1 MKNGSPRH
9 SIGRPDRSNN
19 QKSMKVKLMKRISY
33 LFVALVSA
41 ALISCQK
48 ENADNGSQKG
58 DAIVFS
64 AYVDG
69 ADPESKTVIRDDQN
83 NTVSLW
89 SGKER
94 IWILNGQSGNTSWK
108 KAYKADVSKPVAKA
122 DFTEENGEV
131 ELTGN
136 EFYAIYPCSAADDA
150 AWNGGEEFVTGLKL
164 KEEQT
169 PFNNTYDPSTHI
181 AVAYTTAGN
190 YSLAFK
196 NAVSYFKLTV
206 GSDNVSEICIFGNAS
221 EKITGAFSLK
231 YTPGDSEVAPTVE
244 TSKGTLS
251 YVKIIS
257 TEANP
262 IVKGNTY
269 YIAVLPTDFTTGF
282 SVEMVSGGLK
292 STCKTTKE
300 PYTMTRNKIVDLGTI
315 EYVAPTTQTVYL
327 YANNL
332 WNSKNAEL
340 AVYYWGDG
348 DGWVDFTDADGDGRF
363 EANIPI
369 GVQKCHYVRCEPGF
383 AHNWDHVWNRY
394 DNVELSKFN
403 CLSVAADEKGSWYYT
418 LSKIK

>member
-1 MKNGSPRH
+1 MVIYNKKMK
-9 SIGRPDRSNN
+9 I
-19 QKSMKVKLMKRISY
+19 MKKLIFTTMAISA
-33 LFVALVSA
+33 LFLSV
-41 ALISCQK
+41 SCQK
-48 ENADNGSQKG
+48 ENVNDAPKG
-58 DAIVFS
+58 EGVVFT

-69 ADPESKTVIRDDQN
+69 VDPVDPDTKTVIGKNDEGKA
-83 NTVSLW
+83 VSLW
-89 SGKER
+89 NGQER
-94 IWILNGQSGNTSWK
+94 IWILNGQKGNSSWK
-108 KAYKADVSKPVAKA
+108 KAYKANVSTPVAKA
-122 DFTEENGEV
+122 DFAEENTT
-131 ELTGN
+131 ELTGDA
-136 EFYAIYPCSAADDA
+136 FYAIYPCSASNDA
-150 AWNGGEEFVTGLKL
+150 AWTGGAESVTGITLKA
-164 KEEQT
+164 EQT
-169 PFNNTYDPSTHI
+169 PVENTYDPSTHI

-394 DNVELSKFN
+394 DNVELSEFN

>member
-1 MKNGSPRH
+1 MK
-9 SIGRPDRSNN
+9 I
-19 QKSMKVKLMKRISY
+19 MKKLIFTTMAISA
-33 LFVALVSA
+33 LFLSV
-41 ALISCQK
+41 SCQK
-48 ENADNGSQKG
+48 ENVNDAPKG
-58 DAIVFS
+58 KGVVFT

-69 ADPESKTVIRDDQN
+69 VDPVDPDTKTVIGKNDEGQA
-83 NTVSLW
+83 VSLW
-89 SGKER
+89 NGQER
-94 IWILNGQSGNTSWK
+94 IWILNGQKENPSWK
-108 KAYKADVSKPVAKA
+108 KAYQANVSTPVAKA
-122 DFTEENGEV
+122 DFAEENEWA
-131 ELTGN
+131 LTGDA
-136 EFYAIYPCSAADDA
+136 FYAIYPCSASNDA
-150 AWNGGEEFVTGLKL
+150 AWTGGAESVTGITLKA
-164 KEEQT
+164 EQT
-169 PFNNTYDPSTHI
+169 PVENTYDPSTHI

-231 YTPGDSEVAPTVE
+231 YTPGEGEVAPTVE

-257 TEANP
+257 TAANP

>member
-1 MKNGSPRH
+1 MK
-9 SIGRPDRSNN
+9 
-19 QKSMKVKLMKRISY
+19 KLIFTTMAISA
-33 LFVALVSA
+33 LFLSV
-41 ALISCQK
+41 SCQK
-48 ENADNGSQKG
+48 ENVNDAPKG
-58 DAIVFS
+58 EGVVFT

-69 ADPESKTVIRDDQN
+69 VDPVDPDTKTVIGKNDEGKA
-83 NTVSLW
+83 VSLW
-89 SGKER
+89 NGQER
-94 IWILNGQSGNTSWK
+94 IWILNGQKGNSSWK
-108 KAYKADVSKPVAKA
+108 KAYKANVSTPVAKA
-122 DFTEENGEV
+122 DFAEENTT
-131 ELTGN
+131 ELTGDA
-136 EFYAIYPCSAADDA
+136 FYAIYPCSASNDA
-150 AWNGGEEFVTGLKL
+150 AWTGGAESVTGITLKA
-164 KEEQT
+164 EQT
-169 PFNNTYDPSTHI
+169 PVENTYDPSTHI

-394 DNVELSKFN
+394 DNVELSEFN

>member
-1 MKNGSPRH
+1 MK
-9 SIGRPDRSNN
+9 I
-19 QKSMKVKLMKRISY
+19 MKKLIFTTMAISA
-33 LFVALVSA
+33 LFLSV
-41 ALISCQK
+41 SCQK
-48 ENADNGSQKG
+48 ENVNDAPKG
-58 DAIVFS
+58 EGVVFT

-69 ADPESKTVIRDDQN
+69 VDPVDPDTKTVIGKNDEGKA
-83 NTVSLW
+83 VSLW
-89 SGKER
+89 NGQER
-94 IWILNGQSGNTSWK
+94 IWILNGQKGNSSWK
-108 KAYKADVSKPVAKA
+108 KAYKANVSTPVAKA
-122 DFTEENGEV
+122 DFAEENTT
-131 ELTGN
+131 ELTGDA
-136 EFYAIYPCSAADDA
+136 FYAIYPCSASNDA
-150 AWNGGEEFVTGLKL
+150 AWTGGAESVTGITLKA
-164 KEEQT
+164 EQT
-169 PFNNTYDPSTHI
+169 PVENTYDPSTHI

-394 DNVELSKFN
+394 DNVKLSEFN

>member
-1 MKNGSPRH
+1 MK
-9 SIGRPDRSNN
+9 
-19 QKSMKVKLMKRISY
+19 KLIFTTMAISA
-33 LFVALVSA
+33 LFLSV
-41 ALISCQK
+41 SCQK
-48 ENADNGSQKG
+48 ENVNDAPKG
-58 DAIVFS
+58 EGVVFT

-69 ADPESKTVIRDDQN
+69 VDPVDPDTKTVIGKNDEGKA
-83 NTVSLW
+83 VSLW
-89 SGKER
+89 NGQER
-94 IWILNGQSGNTSWK
+94 IWILNGQKGNSSWK
-108 KAYKADVSKPVAKA
+108 KAYKANVSTPVAKA
-122 DFTEENGEV
+122 DFAEENTT
-131 ELTGN
+131 ELTGDA
-136 EFYAIYPCSAADDA
+136 FYAIYPCSASNDA
-150 AWNGGEEFVTGLKL
+150 AWTGGAESVTGITLKA
-164 KEEQT
+164 EQT
-169 PFNNTYDPSTHI
+169 PVENTYDPSTHI

-394 DNVELSKFN
+394 DNVKLSEFN

>member
-1 MKNGSPRH
+1 MVIYNKKIKIMK
-9 SIGRPDRSNN
+9 
-19 QKSMKVKLMKRISY
+19 KLIFTTMAISA
-33 LFVALVSA
+33 LFLSV
-41 ALISCQK
+41 SCQK
-48 ENADNGSQKG
+48 ENVNDAPKG
-58 DAIVFS
+58 EGVVFT

-69 ADPESKTVIRDDQN
+69 VDPVDPDTKTVIGKNDEGKA
-83 NTVSLW
+83 VSLW
-89 SGKER
+89 NGQER
-94 IWILNGQSGNTSWK
+94 IWILNGQKGNSSWK
-108 KAYKADVSKPVAKA
+108 KAYKANVSTPATKA
-122 DFTEENGEV
+122 DFTQETEAK
-131 ELTGN
+131 LTGDA
-136 EFYAIYPCSAADDA
+136 FYAIYPCSASNDA
-150 AWNGGEEFVTGLKL
+150 AWTGGSESVKGITLKA
-164 KEEQT
+164 EQT
-169 PFNNTYDPSTHI
+169 PVENTYDPSTHI

-190 YSLAFK
+190 YSLSFK

-221 EKITGAFSLK
+221 EKITGVFSLK
-231 YTPGDSEVAPTVE
+231 YTPGEGEAEPTVE
-244 TSKGTLS
+244 TSEGTLS

-257 TEANP
+257 TESNP
-262 IVKGNTY
+262 IVKGKTY

-282 SVEMVSGGLK
+282 SVEMVAGGLK

>member
-1 MKNGSPRH
+1 MVIYNKKMK
-9 SIGRPDRSNN
+9 I
-19 QKSMKVKLMKRISY
+19 MKKLIFTTMAISA
-33 LFVALVSA
+33 LFLSV
-41 ALISCQK
+41 SCQK
-48 ENADNGSQKG
+48 ENVNDAPKG
-58 DAIVFS
+58 EGVVFT

-69 ADPESKTVIRDDQN
+69 VDPVDPDTKTVIGKNDEGKA
-83 NTVSLW
+83 VSLW
-89 SGKER
+89 NGQER
-94 IWILNGQSGNTSWK
+94 IWILNGQKGNSSWK
-108 KAYKADVSKPVAKA
+108 KAYKANVSTPVAKA
-122 DFTEENGEV
+122 DFAEENTT
-131 ELTGN
+131 ELTGDA
-136 EFYAIYPCSAADDA
+136 FYAIYPCSASNDA
-150 AWNGGEEFVTGLKL
+150 AWTGGAESVTGITLKA
-164 KEEQT
+164 EQT
-169 PFNNTYDPSTHI
+169 PVENTYDPSTHI

-394 DNVELSKFN
+394 DNVKLSEFN

>member
-1 MKNGSPRH
+1 MVIYNKKMK
-9 SIGRPDRSNN
+9 I
-19 QKSMKVKLMKRISY
+19 MKKLIFTTMAISA
-33 LFVALVSA
+33 LFLSV
-41 ALISCQK
+41 SCQK
-48 ENADNGSQKG
+48 ENVNDAPKG
-58 DAIVFS
+58 EGVVFT

-69 ADPESKTVIRDDQN
+69 VDPDTKTVIGKNDEGKA
-83 NTVSLW
+83 VSLW
-89 SGKER
+89 SGQER
-94 IWILNGQSGNTSWK
+94 IWILNGQEGNASWK
-108 KAYKADVSKPVAKA
+108 KAYKANVSTPATKA
-122 DFTEENGEV
+122 DFTQETED
-131 ELTGN
+131 ELTGDA
-136 EFYAIYPCSAADDA
+136 FYAIYPCSASNDA
-150 AWNGGEEFVTGLKL
+150 AWTGGSESVKGITLKA
-164 KEEQT
+164 EQT
-169 PFNNTYDPSTHI
+169 PVENTYDPSTHI

-190 YSLAFK
+190 YSLSFK

-206 GSDNVSEICIFGNAS
+206 GSDKVSEICIFGNS
-221 EKITGAFSLK
+221 KEKITGNFSLK
-231 YTPGDSEVAPTVE
+231 YTPGEGEAEPTVE
-244 TSKGTLS
+244 TSEGTLS

-262 IVKGNTY
+262 IEKDKTY
-269 YIAVLPTDFTTGF
+269 YIAVLPTDFTAGF

>member
-1 MKNGSPRH
+1 MVIYNKKMK
-9 SIGRPDRSNN
+9 I
-19 QKSMKVKLMKRISY
+19 MKKLIFTTMAISA
-33 LFVALVSA
+33 LFLSV
-41 ALISCQK
+41 SCQK
-48 ENADNGSQKG
+48 ENANDAPKG
-58 DAIVFS
+58 EGVVFT

-69 ADPESKTVIRDDQN
+69 VDPDTKTVIGKNDEGKA
-83 NTVSLW
+83 VSLW
-89 SGKER
+89 SGQER
-94 IWILNGQSGNTSWK
+94 IWILNGQEGNASWK
-108 KAYKADVSKPVAKA
+108 KAYKANVSTPATKA
-122 DFTEENGEV
+122 DFTQETED
-131 ELTGN
+131 ELTGDA
-136 EFYAIYPCSAADDA
+136 FYAIYPCSASNDA
-150 AWNGGEEFVTGLKL
+150 AWTGGAESVTGITLKA
-164 KEEQT
+164 EQT
-169 PFNNTYDPSTHI
+169 PVENTYDPSTHI